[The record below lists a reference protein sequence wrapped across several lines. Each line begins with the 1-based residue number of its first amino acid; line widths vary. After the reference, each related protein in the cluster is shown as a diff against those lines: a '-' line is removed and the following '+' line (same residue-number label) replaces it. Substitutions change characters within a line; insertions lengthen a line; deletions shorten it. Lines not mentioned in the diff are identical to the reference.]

1 MLFLME
7 IEFIVAPSAARGF
20 IPARYSGLTVSL

>member
-20 IPARYSGLTVSL
+20 IPAGYFKRMVSF